1 MQRGIEIVSAK
12 IQIAEREEGLA
23 GWIIALP
30 NDVEHMAADALR
42 KIHREA
48 VGVSIQDG
56 IACQRELLEVGP
68 FERFGGIVGV
78 LGDVNFETAGGVR
91 DISREARIVAACLDF
106 GGGPVHTRQ
115 VEPGIFGATRAGEL
129 AVRNQISVVAL
140 GNEQADLVPIV
151 KSLSP
156 GDGDR
161 RFSGITR
168 WRHGIL
174 KKDLMHTADRVAH
187 GSVGEAGD
195 AGDEKE

>member
-1 MQRGIEIVSAK
+1 
-12 IQIAEREEGLA
+12 
-23 GWIIALP
+23 
-30 NDVEHMAADALR
+30 MAAYALR
-42 KIHREA
+42 KIHRET

-68 FERFGGIVGV
+68 FERLGGIVGV
-78 LGDVNFETAGGVR
+78 FGDVSFETAGGVR
-91 DISREARIVAACLDF
+91 DISREACIVAAWRDF

-129 AVRNQISVVAL
+129 AVGNEIAIIPL
-140 GNEQADLVPIV
+140 GNEQTDLMPIV
-151 KSLSP
+151 KGLRP
-156 GDGDR
+156 GDGDGG
-161 RFSGITR
+161 FSGITR

-195 AGDEKE
+195 AGDK

>member
-12 IQIAEREEGLA
+12 IQITEREEGLA

-30 NDVEHMAADALR
+30 NDVEHMAADALL

-48 VGVSIQDG
+48 VGVSIQHG
-56 IACQRELLEVGP
+56 IARERELLEVGP
-68 FERFGGIVGV
+68 FERLGGIVGV
-78 LGDVNFETAGGVR
+78 FGDVNFEAAGGVR
-91 DISREARIVAACLDF
+91 DISREACIVAAWRDF

-115 VEPGIFGATRAGEL
+115 VEAGIFGATRAGEL
-129 AVRNQISVVAL
+129 AVGNEIAIIPL

-156 GDGDR
+156 GDGDGG
-161 RFSGITR
+161 FSGITR